1 MKSIITR
8 NSIVAGLL
16 FSSQVFAVPSEE
28 LIGQYNQ
35 AAQGD
40 EAKVEVVYEQLQSDL
55 ERNGADVLSLVYLG
69 STQTLMGRDAF
80 MPWNKM
86 KHTEQGLATIAK
98 GLDLL
103 ASDMTSLEKQPIR
116 QGLPESILSRAV
128 AASTFTS
135 LPDMFNHFERGYDL
149 YLDLLAEER
158 FTSQPFATTSW
169 IYFYAVKAAIRAED
183 TSQAERWLQEMNKR
197 DSDNPM
203 TLQAQAA
210 FSEIKVSLTNA
221 NRTKAKQVG

>member
-1 MKSIITR
+1 MKSIIAR
-8 NSIVAGLL
+8 NSIVVGLL

-28 LIGQYNQ
+28 LIAQYNQ

-55 ERNGADVLSLVYLG
+55 KRNGADALSLVYLG

-103 ASDMTSLEKQPIR
+103 ANDTTSFEKQPIR

-128 AASTFTS
+128 AASTFTL

-158 FTSQPFATTSW
+158 FTAQPFATTSW

-183 TSQAERWLQEMNKR
+183 TSQAERWLEEMNQR
-197 DSDNPM
+197 DSNNPM

-210 FSEIKVSLTNA
+210 FSEIKVSLTNV
-221 NRTKAKQVG
+221 NLTKAEQAG